1 MIYTTNVNIEINLKS
16 VEDLSK
22 LKILIEVN
30 NLDKPNF
37 SAIARDLGIDRR
49 TAKKYYDGNI
59 KIINLI
65 FIDIWLEKRGQIAH
79 EAISIIIFKN
89 MKALQNTL
97 NQRKK
102 EML

>member
-65 FIDIWLEKRGQIAH
+65 FIDIWLEKRG
-79 EAISIIIFKN
+79 
-89 MKALQNTL
+89 
-97 NQRKK
+97 
-102 EML
+102 

>member
-1 MIYTTNVNIEINLKS
+1 MVMNMIYTTNVNIEINLKS

-79 EAISIIIFKN
+79 EAISIIIF
-89 MKALQNTL
+89 
-97 NQRKK
+97 
-102 EML
+102 

>member
-1 MIYTTNVNIEINLKS
+1 MVMNMIYTTNVNIEINLKS

-49 TAKKYYDGNI
+49 TAKKYY
-59 KIINLI
+59 
-65 FIDIWLEKRGQIAH
+65 EKG
-79 EAISIIIFKN
+79 
-89 MKALQNTL
+89 
-97 NQRKK
+97 
-102 EML
+102 